1 MKQFGILVVAVM
13 VSDQA
18 ASTADRTMPQRGSV
32 GAPIVEVI
40 GCLLQGPDS
49 TWILGNGTSPAI
61 SKLPNTTTAA
71 VKEAVSKPLG
81 SRQYRLLGTAP
92 FSPETHKGEKVVVKG
107 VLIEA
112 PKNDRLNVTSLQTT
126 GASCGGK

>member
-1 MKQFGILVVAVM
+1 M
-13 VSDQA
+13 
-18 ASTADRTMPQRGSV
+18 
-32 GAPIVEVI
+32 
-40 GCLLQGPDS
+40 
-49 TWILGNGTSPAI
+49 LGNGTSPAV

-81 SRQYRLLGTAP
+81 SRRYPSLGTAP
-92 FSPETHKGEKVVVKG
+92 FAPETHKGEKVVVKG

-126 GASCGGK
+126 GASCGEK